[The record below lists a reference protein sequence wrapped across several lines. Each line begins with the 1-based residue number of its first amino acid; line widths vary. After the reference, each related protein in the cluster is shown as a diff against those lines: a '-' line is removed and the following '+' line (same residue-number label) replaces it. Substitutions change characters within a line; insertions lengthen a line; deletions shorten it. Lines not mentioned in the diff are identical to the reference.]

1 MESPPMSPMAW
12 LLERA
17 CGTPASAGSFAG
29 KLVSE
34 LQIFEAERPDA
45 PRHVQQYLAERRTY
59 VDFWGSDELHLFPS
73 LTSAMSSPSKTPK
86 VTGTR
91 PTPPA
96 PGASPVHKP
105 SVHSS
110 TLRVAPSISKKGDSY
125 RPRSR
130 SRHRDESYYRSHW
143 DPRSRSVSP
152 RRESRRDYRL
162 KSSSRTYDIYGPRGS
177 RSRYRSPS
185 PRAARHRDPS
195 RSPPSREARPT
206 EQPTSWQKL
215 AERIANKDPA
225 TLRGPATT
233 RRFTIPSSEIRDN
246 LHDADMIPIAVSK
259 VHVKARTGKPFL
271 PLQFKDPRASQM
283 LLGKHGDALEEVE
296 EVLDNLDS
304 KSPKGLV
311 NLWLEVKSSSDPLND
326 GVKWQIDACHRGFEA
341 YQRRD

>member
-1 MESPPMSPMAW
+1 MESPLMLPMAW

-34 LQIFEAERPDA
+34 LKIWASVDDNQRAVEAERPDA

-59 VDFWGSDELHLFPS
+59 VDSWGSDELHLFPS

-105 SVHSS
+105 SEIPIDPG
-110 TLRVAPSISKKGDSY
+110 RA
-125 RPRSR
+125 
-130 SRHRDESYYRSHW
+130 RHRDESYYRSHW
-143 DPRSRSVSP
+143 DPGSRSVSP

-162 KSSSRTYDIYGPRGS
+162 ESSSRIYDIYGPRGS

-215 AERIANKDPA
+215 AEGIANKDPA
-225 TLRGPATT
+225 TLRGPATN

-246 LHDADMIPIAVSK
+246 LHTADMIPIAVSK
-259 VHVKARTGKPFL
+259 VHVNGRTGKPFP

-283 LLGKHGDALEEVE
+283 LLGKHGDALEEVSKFLPALVFQVE
-296 EVLDNLDS
+296 EVLDNPDS

-311 NLWLEVKSSSDPLND
+311 NL
-326 GVKWQIDACHRGFEA
+326 
-341 YQRRD
+341 